1 MVEPTTSV
9 PHPQRRPGPPS
20 AGAAV
25 QEAPA
30 VAPAAGGGAAPAG
43 QPEPGEG
50 RRPTCQHCRQPL
62 FEDSL
67 WGWMHAGSR
76 YLCQDPATGEPL
88 CQPAT
93 PA

>member
-1 MVEPTTSV
+1 MVEHTTSV
-9 PHPQRRPGPPS
+9 PHAQRRPGPDSP
-20 AGAAV
+20 AATVPAAADGAAR
-25 QEAPA
+25 
-30 VAPAAGGGAAPAG
+30 AG
-43 QPEPGEG
+43 QPGP
-50 RRPTCQHCRQPL
+50 RPTCQHCRQPL

-88 CQPAT
+88 CQAAT